1 MPNFRDRYQVSY
13 PLRDRGMDRDACRRM
28 IKRHNLP
35 LPPKSACFF
44 CPAMKQQEIQR
55 LAVVDP
61 DFYALAIELERL
73 YRDGHHFRGDDA
85 WVVRGKVPGGETLEF
100 VCKADSA
107 ADARAQFRK
116 QYHDE
121 KRPYK
126 YKVSCSRA
134 VPGLGRSFA
143 WKDVELVQLQ

>member
-1 MPNFRDRYQVSY
+1 
-13 PLRDRGMDRDACRRM
+13 M

-35 LPPKSACFF
+35 LPPKSACYF

-61 DFYALAIELERL
+61 DLYALAIELERL

-85 WVVRGKVPGGETLEF
+85 WVVRGKCKDGQVEF
-100 VCKADSA
+100 VCRAESA
-107 ADARAQFRK
+107 ADARKQFREK
-116 QYHDE
+116 HNDE

-126 YKVSCSRA
+126 YKLSCSAA

-143 WKDVELVQLQ
+143 WKNVELVQLQ